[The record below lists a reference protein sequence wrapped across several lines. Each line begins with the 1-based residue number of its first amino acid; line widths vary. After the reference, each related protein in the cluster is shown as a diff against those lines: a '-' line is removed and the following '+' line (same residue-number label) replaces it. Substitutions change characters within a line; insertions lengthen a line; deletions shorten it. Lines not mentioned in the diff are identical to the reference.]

1 MIKTAMIESAPN
13 DMARKSVDKTEI
25 AKMIRKLR
33 LKYGVINFEM
43 EFKDGRKIKSR

>member
-1 MIKTAMIESAPN
+1 MIKTAMIESVPN
-13 DMARKSVDKTEI
+13 DMARKSVYKTEI
-25 AKMIRKLR
+25 AMMIRKLR